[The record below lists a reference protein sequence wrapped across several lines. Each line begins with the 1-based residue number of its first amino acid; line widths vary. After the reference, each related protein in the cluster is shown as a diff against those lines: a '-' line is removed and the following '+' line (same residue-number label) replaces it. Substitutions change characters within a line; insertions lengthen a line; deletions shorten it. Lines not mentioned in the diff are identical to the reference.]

1 MYDCPFIRASFHKKR
16 RVPRVPAGFARGT
29 LPLLPAPIFYGRP
42 HSRTFCSLVT
52 RCRASFHKKRRV
64 PRGFCPRYPAF
75 AARAYFLRAA
85 SLANFLFA
93 RDALSRFVP

>member
-16 RVPRVPAGFARGT
+16 RVPRGF
-29 LPLLPAPIFYGRP
+29 Y
-42 HSRTFCSLVT
+42 
-52 RCRASFHKKRRV
+52 
-64 PRGFCPRYPAF
+64 PRYPAF
-75 AARAYFLRAA
+75 AARACFLRAA

>member
-1 MYDCPFIRASFHKKR
+1 MYDCPFI
-16 RVPRVPAGFARGT
+16 
-29 LPLLPAPIFYGRP
+29 
-42 HSRTFCSLVT
+42 
-52 RCRASFHKKRRV
+52 RASFHKKRRV

-75 AARAYFLRAA
+75 ADRAYFLRAA